1 MYFYLLMNKDFIII
15 IIIGNQTDAKKQPLT
30 KVVFSGHESTVTA
43 CKANV
48 LLDRPFSQ
56 LTVSEI
62 FKGIHYFPREQEL
75 KIIKLSHI
83 KAHTSNG
90 NYFP

>member
-1 MYFYLLMNKDFIII
+1 MPRNS
-15 IIIGNQTDAKKQPLT
+15 PLT
-30 KVVFSGHESTVTA
+30 KVLFSSHESTVTA

-48 LLDRPFSQ
+48 LLGRPFSQ

-62 FKGIHYFPREQEL
+62 FKGINYFPREQEL
-75 KIIKLSHI
+75 KRIKLSHI
-83 KAHTSNG
+83 KPHTSNG

>member
-1 MYFYLLMNKDFIII
+1 MPRNS
-15 IIIGNQTDAKKQPLT
+15 PLT
-30 KVVFSGHESTVTA
+30 KVLFSSHESTVTA

-48 LLDRPFSQ
+48 LPDRPFSQ